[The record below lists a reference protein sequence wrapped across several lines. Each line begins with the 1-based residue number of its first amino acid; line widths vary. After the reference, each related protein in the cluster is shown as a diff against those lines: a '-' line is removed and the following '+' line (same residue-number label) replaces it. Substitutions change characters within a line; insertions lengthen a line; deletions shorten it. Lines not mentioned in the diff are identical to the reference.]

1 MDYEKLREM
10 SFYMVN
16 TPLPGYTLSN
26 HLQLL
31 AQNRFHVSL
40 RYFPRLLYSL
50 SLSGVMLPFRMK
62 DRLLFDRKIWAT
74 KIDHDPVFILGH
86 WRSGTTYLHNVLS
99 CDPQFGFFTTFQA
112 YLPGVFL
119 GSERLLKPL
128 VSSSIPE
135 KRPMDD
141 VGMDAE
147 FPQED
152 QYAVGALTPFSYY
165 HGWCYPHNMER
176 YNQFVLMDE
185 SVSDRDIQL
194 WKQNYL
200 YLIKKVTFASDGK
213 QLVLKNQDNTSKVLL
228 LLELFPNAKFLLIQ
242 RNPIDLYY
250 SMLKFMRIVIPRYC
264 VQNPPSFSE
273 VEASMMSLYARMFRK
288 YLKER
293 ELIPKGNLA
302 EVRYEDFIA
311 NPLGMLE
318 SIYHTLGLSGFSQ
331 AKPQLMQYIDSQ
343 KKVVRGSYAID
354 ESVIARVKKQWDFVM
369 KEFQYSYQ

>member
-1 MDYEKLREM
+1 
-10 SFYMVN
+10 
-16 TPLPGYTLSN
+16 
-26 HLQLL
+26 
-31 AQNRFHVSL
+31 
-40 RYFPRLLYSL
+40 
-50 SLSGVMLPFRMK
+50 MLPFRVK
-62 DRLLFDRKIWAT
+62 DRLFFDRKIWAT
-74 KIDHDPVFILGH
+74 EIDHDPLFILGH

-147 FPQED
+147 YPQED
-152 QYAVGALTPFSYY
+152 QYAVGAISPFSYY
-165 HGWCYPHNMER
+165 HGWCYPQNMER

-185 SVSDRDIQL
+185 SVSNRDIQL
-194 WKQNYL
+194 WKQSYL
-200 YLIKKVTFASDGK
+200 YLIKKATFASQGK
-213 QLVLKNQDNTSKVLL
+213 QLVLKNQDNTAKVRL

-264 VQNPPSFSE
+264 IQNPPSFSE

-288 YLKER
+288 YLHER
-293 ELIPKGNLA
+293 KLIPKGNLV
-302 EVRYEDFIA
+302 EVKYEDFIV
-311 NPLGMLE
+311 NPIEILE
-318 SIYHTLGLSGFSQ
+318 SIYQTLKLSGFPQ
-331 AKPQLMQYIDSQ
+331 AKPQFLQYIDSQ
-343 KKVVRGSYAID
+343 KAVVGGSYPIE
-354 ESVIARVKKQWDFVM
+354 ESVVKRVKKQWDFVM
-369 KEFQYSYQ
+369 KEYQYSYK

>member
-40 RYFPRLLYSL
+40 RYLPRFLYSL
-50 SLSGVMLPFRMK
+50 SLSGFMLPFRMK

-74 KIDHDPVFILGH
+74 QIDHDPLFILGH

-128 VSSSIPE
+128 VSSSIPD

-147 FPQED
+147 YPQED
-152 QYAVGALTPFSYY
+152 QYAVGAMTPFSYY
-165 HGWCYPHNMER
+165 HGWCYPRNMEK
-176 YNQFVLMDE
+176 YNQFVLMDKV
-185 SVSDRDIQL
+185 VSDRDVQL

-200 YLIKKVTFASDGK
+200 YLIKKATFASNGK
-213 QLVLKNQDNTSKVLL
+213 QLVLKNQDNTSKVRL

-250 SMLKFMRIVIPRYC
+250 SMVKFMRIVIPRYC

-293 ELIPKGNLA
+293 VLIPKGNLV
-302 EVRYEDFIA
+302 ELRYEDFIA

-318 SIYHTLGLSGFSQ
+318 SIYQSLGLSGFPQ
-331 AKPQLMQYIDSQ
+331 AKPQFLQYIDSQ
-343 KKVVRGSYAID
+343 KDVVGGSYAID
-354 ESVIARVKKQWDFVM
+354 ESVITRVKNHWDFVM
-369 KEFQYSYQ
+369 KEFQYSYP

>member
-31 AQNRFHVSL
+31 AQNRFHVSM
-40 RYFPRLLYSL
+40 RYIPRFLYSL
-50 SLSGVMLPFRMK
+50 SLSGIMLPFRMK
-62 DRLLFDRKIWAT
+62 DRLLFDRRIKST
-74 KIDHDPVFILGH
+74 RIDHDPLFILGH

-135 KRPMDD
+135 TRPMDD

-152 QYAVGALTPFSYY
+152 QYAVGAMSPYSYY
-165 HGWCYPHNMER
+165 HGWCYPQNMER

-185 SVSDRDIQL
+185 LVADRDVQL
-194 WKQNYL
+194 WKQIYL
-200 YLIKKVTFASDGK
+200 YLIKKATLASNGK
-213 QLVLKNQDNTSKVLL
+213 KLVLKNQDNTAKVRL

-242 RNPIDLYY
+242 RNPLHLYN

-273 VEASMMSLYARMFRK
+273 AEASMMLLYERMFKK

-293 ELIPKGNLA
+293 ELIPKGNLM
-302 EVRYEDFIA
+302 EIKYEDFIVK
-311 NPLGMLE
+311 PLGLLE
-318 SIYHTLGLSGFSQ
+318 SIYQKLGLSGFSQ
-331 AKPQLMQYIDSQ
+331 AKPLFSHYIESQ
-343 KKVVRGSYAID
+343 AAVVGGSYTID
-354 ESVIARVKKQWDFVM
+354 ESVINRVKKYWDFVM
-369 KEFQYSYQ
+369 NEYQYPYQ

>member
-31 AQNRFHVSL
+31 AQNGFHVSL
-40 RYFPRLLYSL
+40 RYLPRFLYSL

-74 KIDHDPVFILGH
+74 QIDHDPLFILGH

-128 VSSSIPE
+128 VSSSIPD

-141 VGMDAE
+141 VGMNAE
-147 FPQED
+147 YPQED
-152 QYAVGALTPFSYY
+152 QYAVGAMTPFSYY
-165 HGWCYPHNMER
+165 HGWCYPQNMEK
-176 YNQFVLMDE
+176 YNQYVLMDE
-185 SVSDRDIQL
+185 AVSDRDVQL

-200 YLIKKVTFASDGK
+200 YLIKKATFASNGK
-213 QLVLKNQDNTSKVLL
+213 QLVLKNQDNTSKVRL

-242 RNPIDLYY
+242 RNPIDLYF
-250 SMLKFMRIVIPRYC
+250 SMVKFMRIVIPRYC
-264 VQNPPSFSE
+264 IQKPPAFSE
-273 VEASMMSLYARMFRK
+273 VEALMMSLYARMFRK

-293 ELIPKGNLA
+293 GLIPKGNLA

-311 NPLGMLE
+311 NPIGMLE
-318 SIYHTLGLSGFSQ
+318 SIYQSLGLQGFPQ
-331 AKPQLMQYIDSQ
+331 AKPQFLQYIDSQ
-343 KKVVRGSYAID
+343 KDVVGGSYTID
-354 ESVIARVKKQWDFVM
+354 KSVIARVKNHWDFVM
-369 KEFQYSYQ
+369 KEYKYSYP